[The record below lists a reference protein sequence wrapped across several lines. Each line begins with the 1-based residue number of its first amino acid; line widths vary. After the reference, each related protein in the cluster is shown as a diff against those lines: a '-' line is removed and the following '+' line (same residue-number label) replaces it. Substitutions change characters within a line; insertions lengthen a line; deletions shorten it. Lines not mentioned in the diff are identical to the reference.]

1 MYGQKKEELLQQKN
15 GLEILYI
22 PGYYQALDR

>member
-1 MYGQKKEELLQQKN
+1 MYSQKMEELLQQKN

-22 PGYYQALDR
+22 PRHYQALDR